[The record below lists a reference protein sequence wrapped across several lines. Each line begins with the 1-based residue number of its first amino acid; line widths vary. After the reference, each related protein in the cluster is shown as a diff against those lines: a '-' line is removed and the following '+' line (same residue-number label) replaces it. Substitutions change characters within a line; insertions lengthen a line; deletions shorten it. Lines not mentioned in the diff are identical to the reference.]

1 MNKILSFLQ
10 RLYKKGKRYNE
21 VTLRF
26 VIRKLSAVVK
36 CSEDAIRDAE
46 KKCHEFVLKQA
57 LALKNRRNYLVMNIA
72 QTSKQLIA
80 CIMNYKVVIKCRQ
93 GIMHFINK
101 VQLLVVF
108 RNFKTTFS
116 TGLVMLTSI
125 LLLVILTEW
134 GNMESAFAAGND
146 AVNVSSETKSYD
158 EDLIN
163 ESCMVVDE
171 KALQKLQEIGDDN
184 SISGVVLQMGQEEYQ
199 FTETAVNQMFLSA
212 VAEDQT
218 IEPTVAPQP
227 QEEQQVVDEQP
238 QQEEQVV
245 GEQLQQ
251 QEEQMVAK
259 QQEQQPVVEQP
270 QQQEVQPSVEPV
282 QEEKTCYGIAED
294 EYNLLCRIIEAEAEG
309 EDIKGKIL
317 VANVV
322 LNRVEDEEFPDTIS
336 GVILQ
341 KRNGRAQFSPVSN
354 GRLWSVSV
362 SEESKEAAKRA
373 LLGEDYS
380 SGALYFMARKYSTPD
395 NIKWFDNNLN
405 RLFKHGCHEFFK

>member
-125 LLLVILTEW
+125 LLLVVLTEW

-282 QEEKTCYGIAED
+282 QEEKTCYGIAPD
-294 EYNLLCRIIEAEAEG
+294 E
-309 EDIKGKIL
+309 
-317 VANVV
+317 
-322 LNRVEDEEFPDTIS
+322 
-336 GVILQ
+336 
-341 KRNGRAQFSPVSN
+341 
-354 GRLWSVSV
+354 
-362 SEESKEAAKRA
+362 
-373 LLGEDYS
+373 
-380 SGALYFMARKYSTPD
+380 
-395 NIKWFDNNLN
+395 
-405 RLFKHGCHEFFK
+405 